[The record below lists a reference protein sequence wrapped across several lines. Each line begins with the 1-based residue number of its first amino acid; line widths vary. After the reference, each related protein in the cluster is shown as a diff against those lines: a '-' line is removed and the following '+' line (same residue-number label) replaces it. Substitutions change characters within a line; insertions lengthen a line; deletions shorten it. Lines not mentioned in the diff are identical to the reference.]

1 MQNWHMETL
10 PYQLLADL
18 ILILH
23 TGVVIFIILG
33 TVLIAVG
40 NLCGWRWI
48 NHFWLRLVHLAGM
61 LSVAIGTWLDITC
74 PLTDLERW
82 LRIRANA
89 ETYSG
94 SFIEHWLQKL
104 LFYDF
109 APWVF
114 VLAYT
119 LFGLLILALWWI
131 FPPTRKR

>member
-1 MQNWHMETL
+1 MESTL

-18 ILILH
+18 VLALH
-23 TGVVIFIILG
+23 SGVVVFIVLG
-33 TVLIAVG
+33 TVLIVAG
-40 NLCGWRWI
+40 NLRGWRWV
-48 NHFWLRLVHLAGM
+48 NHFWLRFVHLAGM

-82 LRIRANA
+82 LRFKANA

-94 SFIEHWLQKL
+94 SFIGHWLQQL
-104 LFYDF
+104 LYYDF

-114 VLAYT
+114 VLTYT

-131 FPPTRKR
+131 FPPRRRR

>member
-1 MQNWHMETL
+1 MDATL

-18 ILILH
+18 VLALH
-23 TGVVIFIILG
+23 SGVVVFIVLG
-33 TVLIAVG
+33 TVLIVAG
-40 NLCGWRWI
+40 NLRGWRWV
-48 NHFWLRLVHLAGM
+48 NHFWLRFVHLAGM

-74 PLTDLERW
+74 PLTDVERW
-82 LRIRANA
+82 LRIKANA

-94 SFIEHWLQKL
+94 SFIEHWLQQL

-114 VLAYT
+114 VLTYT

-131 FPPTRKR
+131 FPPRRRR

>member
-1 MQNWHMETL
+1 MDATL

-18 ILILH
+18 VLALH
-23 TGVVIFIILG
+23 SGVVVFIVLG
-33 TVLIAVG
+33 TVLIVAG
-40 NLCGWRWI
+40 NLRGWRWV
-48 NHFWLRLVHLAGM
+48 NHFWLRFVHLAGM

-94 SFIEHWLQKL
+94 SFIEYWLQQL

-114 VLAYT
+114 VLTYT

-131 FPPTRKR
+131 YPPNKKR

>member
-1 MQNWHMETL
+1 MESTL
-10 PYQLLADL
+10 SYQLLADL
-18 ILILH
+18 VLALH
-23 TGVVIFIILG
+23 SGVVIFIVLG
-33 TVLIAVG
+33 TVLIIAG
-40 NLCGWRWI
+40 NLRGWRWV
-48 NHFWLRLVHLAGM
+48 NHFWLRFVHLAGM

-94 SFIEHWLQKL
+94 SFIEYWLQQL

-114 VLAYT
+114 VLTYT

-131 FPPTRKR
+131 YPPNKKR

>member
-1 MQNWHMETL
+1 MDTTL

-18 ILILH
+18 VLALH
-23 TGVVIFIILG
+23 SGVVIFIVLG
-33 TVLIAVG
+33 AVLIVVG
-40 NLCGWRWI
+40 NLRGWRWV
-48 NHFWLRLVHLAGM
+48 NHFWLRFVHLAGM

-74 PLTDLERW
+74 PLTDVERW
-82 LRIRANA
+82 LRIKANA

-94 SFIEHWLQKL
+94 SFIGHWLQQL

-114 VLAYT
+114 VLTYT

-131 FPPTRKR
+131 FPPRRKR

>member
-1 MQNWHMETL
+1 MDTSL

-18 ILILH
+18 VLALH
-23 TGVVIFIILG
+23 SGVVIFIVFG
-33 TVLIAVG
+33 TVLIIVG
-40 NLCGWRWI
+40 NLRRWRWV
-48 NHFWLRLVHLAGM
+48 NHFWLRFVHLAGM

-82 LRIRANA
+82 LRIRADA

-94 SFIEHWLQKL
+94 SFIEYWLQQL

-109 APWVF
+109 APWMF
-114 VLAYT
+114 VLTYT

-131 FPPTRKR
+131 FPPNKKR

>member
-1 MQNWHMETL
+1 MESTL

-18 ILILH
+18 VLALH
-23 TGVVIFIILG
+23 SGVVVFIVLG
-33 TVLIAVG
+33 TVLIVAG
-40 NLCGWRWI
+40 NLRGWRWV
-48 NHFWLRLVHLAGM
+48 NLFWLRFVHLAGM

-82 LRIRANA
+82 LRVHANA
-89 ETYSG
+89 QTYSG
-94 SFIEHWLQKL
+94 SFIEHWLQQL

-114 VLAYT
+114 VLTYT

-131 FPPTRKR
+131 FPPRRRR

>member
-1 MQNWHMETL
+1 MDTTL

-18 ILILH
+18 VLALH
-23 TGVVIFIILG
+23 SGVVIFIVLG
-33 TVLIAVG
+33 TVLIVVG
-40 NLCGWRWI
+40 NLRGWRWV
-48 NHFWLRLVHLAGM
+48 NHFWLRFVHLAGM

-74 PLTDLERW
+74 PLTDVERW
-82 LRIRANA
+82 LRIKANA

-94 SFIEHWLQKL
+94 SFIGHWLQQL

-114 VLAYT
+114 VLTYT

-131 FPPTRKR
+131 FPPRRKH

>member
-1 MQNWHMETL
+1 MDTSL

-18 ILILH
+18 VLALH
-23 TGVVIFIILG
+23 SGVVIFIVLG
-33 TVLIAVG
+33 TVFIIVG
-40 NLCGWRWI
+40 NLRRWRWV
-48 NHFWLRLVHLAGM
+48 NHFWLRFVHLAGM

-82 LRIRANA
+82 LRIRADA

-94 SFIEHWLQKL
+94 SFIEYWLQQL

-109 APWVF
+109 APWMF
-114 VLAYT
+114 VLTYT

-131 FPPTRKR
+131 FPPNKKR

>member
-1 MQNWHMETL
+1 MDTSL

-18 ILILH
+18 VLALH
-23 TGVVIFIILG
+23 SGVVIFIVFG
-33 TVLIAVG
+33 TVLIIVG
-40 NLCGWRWI
+40 NLRRWRWV
-48 NHFWLRLVHLAGM
+48 NHFWLRFVHLAGM

-82 LRIRANA
+82 LRIRADA

-94 SFIEHWLQKL
+94 SFIGHWLQQL

-109 APWVF
+109 AAWVF
-114 VLAYT
+114 VHTYT

-131 FPPTRKR
+131 YPPNKKR

>member
-1 MQNWHMETL
+1 MDTTL

-18 ILILH
+18 VLALH
-23 TGVVIFIILG
+23 SGVVIFIVLG
-33 TVLIAVG
+33 TVLIIAG
-40 NLCGWRWI
+40 NLRGWRWV
-48 NHFWLRLVHLAGM
+48 NHFWLRFVHLAGM

-74 PLTDLERW
+74 PLTDVERW
-82 LRIRANA
+82 LRIKANA

-94 SFIEHWLQKL
+94 SFIGHWLQQL

-114 VLAYT
+114 VLTYT

-131 FPPTRKR
+131 FPPRRKR

>member
-1 MQNWHMETL
+1 MDTTL

-18 ILILH
+18 VLALH
-23 TGVVIFIILG
+23 SGVVIFIVLG
-33 TVLIAVG
+33 TVLIVVG
-40 NLCGWRWI
+40 NLRGWRWV
-48 NHFWLRLVHLAGM
+48 NHFWLRFVHLAGM

-74 PLTDLERW
+74 PLTDVERW
-82 LRIRANA
+82 LRIKANA

-94 SFIEHWLQKL
+94 SFIGHWRQQL

-114 VLAYT
+114 VLTYT

-131 FPPTRKR
+131 FPPRRKR

>member
-1 MQNWHMETL
+1 MDTTL
-10 PYQLLADL
+10 PYQLLANL
-18 ILILH
+18 ILALH
-23 TGVVIFIILG
+23 SGVVIFIVLG
-33 TVLIAVG
+33 TVLIIVG
-40 NLCGWRWI
+40 NLRGWRWV
-48 NHFWLRLVHLAGM
+48 NHFWMRFVHLAGM

-94 SFIEHWLQKL
+94 SFIEYWLQQL

-114 VLAYT
+114 VLTYT

-131 FPPTRKR
+131 CPPNKKR

>member
-1 MQNWHMETL
+1 MDTTL

-18 ILILH
+18 VLALH
-23 TGVVIFIILG
+23 SGVVIFIVLG
-33 TVLIAVG
+33 TVLIVVG
-40 NLCGWRWI
+40 NLRGWRWV
-48 NHFWLRLVHLAGM
+48 NHFWLRFVHLAGM

-74 PLTDLERW
+74 PLTDVERW
-82 LRIRANA
+82 LRIKANA

-94 SFIEHWLQKL
+94 SFIGHWLQQL

-114 VLAYT
+114 VLTYT

-131 FPPTRKR
+131 FPPRRKR

>member
-1 MQNWHMETL
+1 MDTTL

-18 ILILH
+18 MLALH
-23 TGVVIFIILG
+23 SGVVIFIVLG
-33 TVLIAVG
+33 TVLIVVG
-40 NLCGWRWI
+40 NLRGWRWV
-48 NHFWLRLVHLAGM
+48 NHFWLRFVHLAGM

-74 PLTDLERW
+74 PLTDVERW
-82 LRIRANA
+82 LRIKANA

-94 SFIEHWLQKL
+94 SFIGHWLQQL

-114 VLAYT
+114 VLTYT

-131 FPPTRKR
+131 FPPRRKR